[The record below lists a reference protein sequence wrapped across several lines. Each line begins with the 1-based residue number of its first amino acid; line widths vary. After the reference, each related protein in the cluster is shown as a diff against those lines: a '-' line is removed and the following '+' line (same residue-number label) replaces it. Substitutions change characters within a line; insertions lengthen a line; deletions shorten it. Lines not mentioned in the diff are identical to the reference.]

1 MDVRFTR
8 CNPTASIATD
18 CACSVPQ
25 VNAGRAL
32 RTTMHSAC
40 KIHYRQLAQ
49 IAIGNTYQQMTQGGR
64 NVPVRMFSE
73 SIRRGC
79 GEERKR
85 TRDGYPSLQG
95 SIRIH
100 SLNQRSVSIIQMMVC
115 LFTHRRGQALVI
127 EMTKVSSVIGDS
139 LEFVVT
145 VPAFPRRQEMEM
157 HSRGNSASCCRV
169 PPQID
174 GHIIA
179 CGKIPLLE

>member
-25 VNAGRAL
+25 ANAGRAL

-64 NVPVRMFSE
+64 NVPVRMLSE

-100 SLNQRSVSIIQMMVC
+100 FKSAFSVNHSDDGLSFHVSACISIGNRDDKGFICHRWFSRSC
-115 LFTHRRGQALVI
+115 
-127 EMTKVSSVIGDS
+127 GDS
-139 LEFVVT
+139 SLDFRNEKWRCIAVAI
-145 VPAFPRRQEMEM
+145 PFPVAGFLR
-157 HSRGNSASCCRV
+157 
-169 PPQID
+169 
-174 GHIIA
+174 
-179 CGKIPLLE
+179 K